1 MNTFK
6 LIKNHKG
13 KLLPLFLSCF
23 KPTNAFVLLRNLWS
37 LNIGPK
43 WEDYIYKNNLT
54 YSSLIKEGLKWIK
67 TSQDKVKSGGVG
79 CYEFYRWT
87 TGYPEVTGYIIPTT
101 LKASIFFSDI
111 DLKKRTIKM
120 ADWEL
125 RIQHDDGGW
134 EGFYEKDGKPS
145 VVFNTGQVIRGMIS
159 IYNETK
165 NEKYLSAAIKAAD
178 WIVSTQ
184 DNDGSW
190 TSTNF
195 KNMKRVYDTYVT
207 APLSELYL
215 ITGKTIYKDAC
226 IKNCEFVLNNQHKNG
241 WFELADNTLLNN
253 DAPVLHTIS
262 YTIDG
267 LIETG
272 LNLQENKYIEAGKL
286 AADHLLHK
294 VEILN
299 IVPGR
304 FDNKWKK
311 SADYS
316 CLTGNAQLGIIF
328 IRLFEITKDK
338 RYLNSAL
345 KLADFLAYTQK
356 LNSIGKYRKG
366 GIVGSYPIWG
376 MYCPLKYPSWA
387 TKYYIDLLFL
397 IKKHTKLD

>member
-1 MNTFK
+1 MNTLK
-6 LIKNHKG
+6 LIKNHTG
-13 KLLPLFLSCF
+13 KLAPLFFSCF
-23 KPTNAFVLLRNLWS
+23 RPANASVLFRNLWS

-43 WEDYIYKNNLT
+43 WEDYVSKNHLSYTNLIDDA
-54 YSSLIKEGLKWIK
+54 LMWIQN
-67 TSQDKVKSGGVG
+67 SQDKVGSGGVG

-87 TGYPEVTGYIIPTT
+87 TGYPEVTGYIIPTVMAAD
-101 LKASIFFSDI
+101 KASPKKN
-111 DLKKRTIKM
+111 LKERAIRM

-125 RIQHDDGGW
+125 KIQREDGGW
-134 EGFYEKDGKPS
+134 EGFYEGDGKPS
-145 VVFNTGQVIRGMIS
+145 IVFNTGQVIRGMIS
-159 IYNETK
+159 AYKETNE
-165 NEKYLSAAIKAAD
+165 EKYLIAAKRAAD

-184 DNDGSW
+184 DEDGSW

-195 KNMKRVYDTYVT
+195 KQMKRVYDTYVT

-215 ITGKTIYKDAC
+215 ITKDENYAEAC
-226 IKNCEFVLNNQHKNG
+226 RKNCDFVLKNQHENG
-241 WFELADNTLLNN
+241 WFEMADNTLLNN
-253 DAPVLHTIS
+253 AAPVLHTIA

-272 LNLQENKYIEAGKL
+272 LNLKEDAYVNAGKL

-294 VEILN
+294 AEILN

-304 FDNKWKK
+304 FDQDWKRAAK
-311 SADYS
+311 YS

-328 IRLFEITKDK
+328 MRLYEITEDK
-338 RYLNSAL
+338 RYVNTAL

-356 LNSIGKYRKG
+356 LNGIGKYRKG
-366 GIVGSYPIWG
+366 GIAGSYPIWG

-387 TKYYIDLLFL
+387 TKYYIDLLML